1 MPINQPFEVR
11 TTLNTIAR
19 QANDFS
25 AFCDE
30 FGYDE
35 YAVRERG
42 GHEVEVILTSEQALR
57 YDLLKPK
64 DNDDSNET

>member
-11 TTLNTIAR
+11 TTLNTVAR
-19 QANDFS
+19 HANNFS

-30 FGYDE
+30 FGFDE

-42 GHEVEVILTSEQALR
+42 WHEVEVTLTSEQALR
-57 YDLLKPK
+57 YGLLVPK
-64 DNDDSNET
+64 DKDDA